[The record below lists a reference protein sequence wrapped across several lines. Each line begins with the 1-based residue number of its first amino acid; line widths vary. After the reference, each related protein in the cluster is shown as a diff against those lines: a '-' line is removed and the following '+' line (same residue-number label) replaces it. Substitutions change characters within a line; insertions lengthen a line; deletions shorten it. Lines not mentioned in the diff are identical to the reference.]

1 MADETKVISQE
12 GALVGDEAIQEHA
25 HTVEP
30 QVVEDSVDAQ
40 VAAEREPEHDKV
52 SVQET
57 FVAMDRVITD
67 PSSPEA
73 VQIPDAGRG
82 SLDLPIHALK
92 GKTAE
97 QQFEDAAAD
106 EAKAAK
112 KR

>member
-1 MADETKVISQE
+1 MADETKVVSQE

-30 QVVEDSVDAQ
+30 QVVEESVDAQ
-40 VAAEREPEHDKV
+40 VMADREPEHDKV
-52 SVQET
+52 SVKET
-57 FVAMDRVITD
+57 FVRMDHVVTD

-82 SLDLPIHALK
+82 TLDLPIHGLMAPSPEQVF
-92 GKTAE
+92 AE
-97 QQFEDAAAD
+97 
-106 EAKAAK
+106 EAKSTK